1 MTDPKERLQALQD
14 ALETRILVLD
24 GAMGTMLHREEL
36 TAADGPAL
44 DGCVEYLVKSR
55 PEAVLAVHRAYL
67 KAGSDIIE
75 TNSFGGTRI
84 VLSEF
89 GLQDQVGYFN
99 SQAAR
104 LARQAADE
112 FSTAG
117 KPRWVAGSMGPTT
130 KVISVGGG
138 ITFEQLRD
146 AYYDQAKA
154 LVEGGVDILLLE
166 TCNDTRAVKAGL
178 LAIAQLKREL
188 GPDIPIM
195 VSGTIEA
202 TGTMLA
208 GQPAEAFWT
217 SIAHADLLSVGLNC
231 ATGPEFMTDHLR
243 TLSELAST
251 RVSCYP
257 NAGLPNEQ
265 LKYDETPESL
275 AAQLEK
281 FVAHGWLNL
290 VGGCCGT
297 TDAHIRAIA
306 QMADGKKPRVPKSRS
321 HRAYYA
327 GIELVE
333 AEDSN
338 RPLIV
343 GERTNVIGSR

>member
-67 KAGSDIIE
+67 NAGSDIIE

-89 GLQDQVGYFN
+89 GLQDQAGYFN

-104 LARQAADE
+104 LARQAADQ
-112 FSTAG
+112 FSTAA

-130 KVISVGGG
+130 KAISVGGG

-166 TCNDTRAVKAGL
+166 TCNDTRTVKAGL
-178 LAIAQLKREL
+178 LAIAATQARVGARYSDHGFGHHRGHRHHAGRPARRRVLDIDCARRPAFGWSQLR
-188 GPDIPIM
+188 
-195 VSGTIEA
+195 
-202 TGTMLA
+202 
-208 GQPAEAFWT
+208 
-217 SIAHADLLSVGLNC
+217 H
-231 ATGPEFMTDHLR
+231 
-243 TLSELAST
+243 
-251 RVSCYP
+251 
-257 NAGLPNEQ
+257 
-265 LKYDETPESL
+265 
-275 AAQLEK
+275 
-281 FVAHGWLNL
+281 
-290 VGGCCGT
+290 
-297 TDAHIRAIA
+297 
-306 QMADGKKPRVPKSRS
+306 RS
-321 HRAYYA
+321 
-327 GIELVE
+327 
-333 AEDSN
+333 
-338 RPLIV
+338 
-343 GERTNVIGSR
+343 